1 MCSKKGTVV
10 KMNKKKLVGAVCAF
24 ACAANL
30 ALSET
35 ASADLRTLA
44 DQEWWANQ
52 LVVKMFGNGG
62 PEAPS
67 VAGKTLELEV
77 HRIQKKICDA
87 NGIVMTSMRF
97 QSFDDYKTKVH
108 PITVVGGYYLRGIAV
123 GCGDIYLGEDYF
135 NDAKGLKNQYEYML
149 CDRIVSHELTHAVEG
164 HTLSPSWEGA
174 KGETRAEFGS
184 VELSDKLPEG
194 GWGVYGVALRYSN
207 GYAEYA
213 KEVMKSFEKECRG
226 KVSITPN
233 GSLVTY
239 HDQNGGNYNLAVIDE
254 VSPDNAYFGGQV
266 ANCIAKGAFRLD
278 NIRIMDNF
286 LKQDIKFNGDYLL
299 VCKDSRLP
307 NGYRILTELYGTKT
321 DLISQLEDTKRSV
334 RTDKPLNTYV
344 VTASE
349 LVRPGNSTPWK
360 LWLACAVAADM
371 DGRR

>member
-1 MCSKKGTVV
+1 
-10 KMNKKKLVGAVCAF
+10 MNKKKLVGVVCAF

-30 ALSET
+30 ALSGT

-44 DQEWWANQ
+44 DQEQWANQ
-52 LVVKMFGNGG
+52 LVVKMFGNSG
-62 PEAPS
+62 PTAPS
-67 VAGKTLELEV
+67 VTGRKITPIV
-77 HRIQKKICDA
+77 HYIQKRICDVNNINITTMKFRA
-87 NGIVMTSMRF
+87 
-97 QSFDDYKTKVH
+97 FDDYKTTVH
-108 PITVVGGYYLRGIAV
+108 PISIVGGEYYKGLAAGY
-123 GCGDIYLGEDYF
+123 GDIYIGENHLHEANGFKSQYDYMAY
-135 NDAKGLKNQYEYML
+135 NEVIG
-149 CDRIVSHELTHAVEG
+149 HEITHAIEG

-184 VELSDKLPEG
+184 VELISRLPEG
-194 GWGVYGVALRYSN
+194 GWGGYSVSLRYNN
-207 GYAEYA
+207 GYPEYS
-213 KEVMKSFEKECRG
+213 KKVLQSFEKACRG
-226 KVSITPN
+226 KVTIN
-233 GSLVTY
+233 NYGSLVIY
-239 HDQNGGNYNLAVIDE
+239 HDANGGNYNLAVISE

-278 NIRIMDNF
+278 NIQIMDNF

-344 VTASE
+344 VTASK